1 MEKRGYF
8 GIGMF
13 EPKYEENLGGLFR
26 SAHFLGA
33 NFIFTI
39 GARYEY
45 QHADT
50 SRAERH
56 IPYYAYKDIY
66 DFKDHLPEDIK
77 LIAVDIVDE
86 AEQLETFIHPE
97 RAIYI
102 LGGED
107 RTLRDNVL
115 RHCDAIVKF
124 TSKHSLN
131 VAVAGAIVMYDRHLK
146 QIIKK
151 TSQ

>member
-1 MEKRGYF
+1 MDKRGYF

-39 GARYEY
+39 GARYKY
-45 QHADT
+45 QNADT

-56 IPYYAYKDIY
+56 IPYFAYEDFN
-66 DFKDHLPEDIK
+66 DFKDHLPSDIK
-77 LIAVDIVDE
+77 IIGVEIVDD
-86 AEQLETFIHPE
+86 AVPLETFVHPE

-102 LGGED
+102 VGGED
-107 RTLRDNVL
+107 RTLRDDVL
-115 RHCDAIVKF
+115 YHCDAVVKF

-146 QIIKK
+146 QIIKQQVK
-151 TSQ
+151 